1 MFNGK
6 DFGGNKIKVERGG
19 DNVVCLSQK
28 RERSPS
34 RQVLTLI
41 PTSRAVAATVRT
53 SQEIHLT
60 GEVRLGGAPREA
72 KEEVKTSKQE
82 VTAEKTAGTAR
93 VEAGATKNEVGGNT
107 VGKGEETG
115 KKLGAVEKIE
125 KTVEKSEVKNEKPIE
140 KGIEKEESK
149 GSVKEEVKEDNLMI
163 ELEGSKFLKTADDNK
178 LHCIA
183 CDKEIT
189 KKGLKAHVISKAHK
203 NLV

>member
-41 PTSRAVAATVRT
+41 PTSRAVLATTRT
-53 SQEIHLT
+53 NQEINLT
-60 GEVRLGGAPREA
+60 REVRLGGLPKDS
-72 KEEVKTSKQE
+72 KEEVKNNR
-82 VTAEKTAGTAR
+82 G
-93 VEAGATKNEVGGNT
+93 EAK
-107 VGKGEETG
+107 
-115 KKLGAVEKIE
+115 VEKIE
-125 KTVEKSEVKNEKPIE
+125 TAEKSELQGGKSDLSVKPVGKIEETSKRVEKVERIEKIEEKDERKNER
-140 KGIEKEESK
+140 EESK

-163 ELEGSKFLKTADDNK
+163 ELEGSKFLKTGDESK